1 MLKLQNYFNYS
12 CNLVVHLLNFQFRL
26 DRSHRLCLLVHLA
39 DSHVVIHVE
48 VIIVVAL
55 YLLMVEI
62 RRLVIVMIKPRR
74 ISIVGMVQE
83 WMRFDI
89 EVATILFFDKWW
101 SMVGNCRGLLTLDLV
116 LGDQM
121 ALDNLKYRR
130 NI

>member
-1 MLKLQNYFNYS
+1 M
-12 CNLVVHLLNFQFRL
+12 
-26 DRSHRLCLLVHLA
+26 LVHLA

-101 SMVGNCRGLLTLDLV
+101 SMVGNCRELLTLDLV

-121 ALDNLKYRR
+121 ALDNLK
-130 NI
+130 